1 MECGCQGAGAARRL
15 WHKEPVRGENGLVFL
30 ARKGRAGEPM
40 NAAARRIQR
49 IYLTLTLG
57 NTLAA
62 SFIWGVNTLFLLD
75 AGLSNFEAFAANA
88 FFTVGMVIFEVP
100 TGVVADGWGRRVS
113 FLLGTVTLAG
123 STYLYY
129 LLWQFSAP
137 FLLWA
142 LVSVLLGLGFT
153 FFSGA
158 VEAWLVDAL
167 RYSGYEGGLEAVFGR
182 GQMVAGVA
190 MLAGSVAGGVIAQA
204 TDLGVPFLVRVGVL
218 LAMFAVAFGL
228 MHDVGFTPERST
240 HPLRATRA
248 VLSASIE
255 HGFKVRPVRYVML
268 AAPFSAGVGIYVFY
282 ALQPYLLELF
292 GDPRAY
298 SIAGLAAAI
307 VAGAEVVGGWLAPY
321 VRGLFRKRTS
331 VLILSG
337 SISAV
342 LLVVLGFTRVFWLA
356 LVLLTLWAV
365 IDSASM
371 PVRQAYINDM
381 IPSKQRATVLSFDSL
396 MGSSGGVVV
405 QPVLGRS
412 ADLYGYP
419 MSLALA
425 GIFQT
430 LAVPFLVASRRQGSP
445 ADRASSSTE
454 HPDKGPAEETLP

>member
-1 MECGCQGAGAARRL
+1 VFPALRSAG
-15 WHKEPVRGENGLVFL
+15 N
-30 ARKGRAGEPM
+30 EPM

-49 IYLTLTLG
+49 IYLALTLG

-88 FFTVGMVIFEVP
+88 FFTVGMVIFEIP

-123 STYLYY
+123 STFLYY

-137 FLLWA
+137 FPLWA
-142 LVSVLLGLGFT
+142 VVSVLLGLGFT

-182 GQMVAGVA
+182 AQMVSGVA

-204 TDLGVPFLVRVGVL
+204 TNLGVPFLVRVGVL
-218 LAMFAVAFGL
+218 LVMFVVAFGL
-228 MHDVGFTPERST
+228 MHDVGFTPDRST
-240 HPLRATRA
+240 HPLRATRT
-248 VLSASIE
+248 VLAASIDN
-255 HGFKVRPVRYVML
+255 GLKIPPVRYVML
-268 AAPFSAGVGIYVFY
+268 AAPFHAGVGIYVFY
-282 ALQPYLLELF
+282 ALQPFLLELF

-307 VAGAEVVGGWLAPY
+307 VAGAQVVGGWLAPY
-321 VRGLFRKRTS
+321 ARALFRRRTS

-337 SISAV
+337 SVSAM
-342 LLVVLGFTRVFWLA
+342 LLLVLGFTRVFWVA

-365 IDSASM
+365 IDSASI

-405 QPVLGRS
+405 QPLLGKS
-412 ADLYGYP
+412 ADLFGYSA
-419 MSLALA
+419 SLALA
-425 GIFQT
+425 GMFQI
-430 LAVPFLVASRRQGSP
+430 LAVPFLLASRRQGSP
-445 ADRASSSTE
+445 ADEANAPTKAQ
-454 HPDKGPAEETLP
+454 DKGPAEDSRA